1 MRLSG
6 FSPSTFTAPRDA
18 GLPGK
23 GDPAARLPDAKSTG
37 SNPLSAMMPL
47 APGKMQTP
55 TMPGNNTPP
64 LDQLFAGLI
73 TSLLSGLNGPSESA
87 QPQPQATTPQAA
99 PGEMPFEE
107 VVSTLGRNENLLKKP
122 LDREGIEKLRDD
134 PATPSDA
141 RKALD
146 ALVKNPEM
154 FAAIDP
160 AKNGKTDGK
169 ISSKDIRAWQELPAM
184 RQYADAKAETYTHD
198 YVPSDAR
205 PGSPAREMSGNDAM
219 RELYL
224 YSESLPKKVNL
235 ETLQKIADGSQ
246 DMGKCP
252 PQVAAAAKYFTNN
265 PGEWQKFT
273 GKNDPSASVSRDR
286 LCDLAAQNVQ
296 LSPQENKAL
305 ETIQNNKDIFFKG
318 GGIKPGKLADIAND
332 PKNSQEVR
340 DAANLLSQPNSMLF
354 SMLDN
359 GKHGAG
365 GNFFNKANDRNIGKG
380 DLDAFIRKGSGQVA
394 PPPQLANAPTTPLE
408 MSAQE
413 DMAAGQETQPDQKKE
428 KGGGIFKLLDILGYV
443 ATGLSILIP
452 GVGAAGVAATAGRAA
467 ITAGVREGLKQGVKE
482 GVQEGAGQAVSA
494 ALTAKTG
501 NQEINGPRVW
511 AQG

>member
-6 FSPSTFTAPRDA
+6 FSPPPLTTPRDA
-18 GLPGK
+18 GLAGK
-23 GDPAARLPDAKSTG
+23 GLPSAQLPDVKEASANVLSLITPLTPESPPGTPG
-37 SNPLSAMMPL
+37 SGQSI
-47 APGKMQTP
+47 
-55 TMPGNNTPP
+55 PP

-73 TSLLSGLNGPSESA
+73 TRLLSGLNDAPTS
-87 QPQPQATTPQAA
+87 PQALPQSASPDAA
-99 PGEMPFEE
+99 SDQMSFEE

-122 LDREGIEKLRDD
+122 LDREGIAKLRDD
-134 PATPSDA
+134 PATPSDTK
-141 RKALD
+141 KALD
-146 ALVKNPEM
+146 ALVNNPEM
-154 FAAIDP
+154 FDAIDP

-169 ISSKDIRAWQELPAM
+169 ISAKDIRAWQEHPAI

-198 YVPSDAR
+198 YVPSDAK

-235 ETLQKIADGSQ
+235 QTLQNIADGSQ

-265 PGEWQKFT
+265 PGEWQKFN
-273 GKNDPSASVSRDR
+273 GKDDPNASVSRDR
-286 LCDLAAQNVQ
+286 LCDLAAQNVK

-305 ETIQNNKDIFFKG
+305 ETLQNNKDIFFKG
-318 GGIKPGKLADIAND
+318 GGIKPDKLADIAND

-380 DLDAFIRKGSGQVA
+380 DLDAFIRKGSGEVA
-394 PPPQLANAPTTPLE
+394 PAPQLANAPTTPLE

-443 ATGLSILIP
+443 ATGLTILIP

-467 ITAGVREGLKQGVKE
+467 VTAGVREGLKQAAKE
-482 GVQEGAGQAVSA
+482 GIQEGAAQAVNA
-494 ALTAKTG
+494 ALTNKTG